1 MLLLAGNPNWVRA
14 GQVVA
19 DADKFDGF
27 FWGLQ
32 PHEVLLLDPQQR
44 LFLQTAYHALEDA
57 GAAFFKPPADADDGD
72 GGGGGGGA
80 SPNNVHEF
88 RRLKQRTGVY
98 AACGIDGY
106 LIHHLDGG
114 GLKTPLD
121 PAKTWTTEVGNEKD
135 YISTRVSHQLN
146 LGGASFTVNSAC
158 SSGLVAVAQ
167 ALSSIR
173 GGQLDAAVAGAS
185 SLTFPNFGCV
195 SNELFLLLACLQNP
209 LSLTCSHLL
218 VLSIPCA

>member
-1 MLLLAGNPNWVRA
+1 MFVAGHPNWVRA

-19 DADKFDGF
+19 DADKFDGY

-57 GAAFFKPPADADDGD
+57 GAAFFKPPADT
-72 GGGGGGGA
+72 
-80 SPNNVHEF
+80 PNIHEF
-88 RRLKQRTGVY
+88 RRMKQRTGVY

-173 GGQLDAAVAGAS
+173 AGQLDAAVAGAS

-195 SNELFLLLACLQNP
+195 SI
-209 LSLTCSHLL
+209 LL
-218 VLSIPCA
+218 VFSLAESTAKC